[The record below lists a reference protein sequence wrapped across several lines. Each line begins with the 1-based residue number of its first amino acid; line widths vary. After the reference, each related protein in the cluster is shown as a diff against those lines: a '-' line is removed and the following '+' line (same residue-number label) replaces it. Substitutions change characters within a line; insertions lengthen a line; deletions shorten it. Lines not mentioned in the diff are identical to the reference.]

1 MIAESLAP
9 APRNAPV
16 RGTQLLVE
24 HMGSIMKR
32 PSLSLLEIGWRWLA
46 GIPILCVCWY
56 EWQRILAVY
65 PLSASGYG
73 AINST
78 NPWMAVVQLTDVWS
92 YYQPH
97 IVAVLRW
104 LLPAAALAWVL
115 VSGVGRNLVLMRMER
130 DRSPR
135 IPFRPVAMIALQA
148 AWLGLLALTF
158 WLWWLSMQWTAAAHI
173 SKQGEPDLLGFF
185 TWAIV
190 VSLGFFTAWAL
201 ISWVLSIAPLLVLLE
216 RRPALSALGESLQLG
231 KAFTSKLAEINF
243 TMGVVKMAII
253 VLAMV
258 FSAVPLPFSDEL
270 GSGAV
275 HMAIAASTIFYCVAS
290 DYFQVVRLKAFIEF
304 WRIFRSPH
312 LKHRT
317 SIGQPA

>member
-1 MIAESLAP
+1 MIAESWAP
-9 APRNAPV
+9 VRRHAPV

-32 PSLSLLEIGWRWLA
+32 PSLSLLEIGWRWLV
-46 GIPILCVCWY
+46 GIPILCVSWY
-56 EWQRILAVY
+56 EWQRILAAY

-73 AINST
+73 AINGT
-78 NPWMAVVQLTDVWS
+78 NPWMAVVQLADVWT

-97 IVAVLRW
+97 IFAVLCW

-115 VSGVGRNLVLMRMER
+115 ISGVGRNLVLMHMER

-135 IPFRPVAMIALQA
+135 IPFRPVALIALQA
-148 AWLGLLALTF
+148 AWLALLALTF
-158 WLWWLSMQWTAAAHI
+158 WMWWLSMKWTATAHI
-173 SKQGEPDLLGFF
+173 SSQGEPDLLGFF
-185 TWAIV
+185 IWVILL
-190 VSLGFFTAWAL
+190 SLGFFTVWAL

-216 RRPALSALGESLQLG
+216 RRPTLSALRESLQLG
-231 KAFTSKLAEINF
+231 KSFTSKLAEINF

-258 FSAVPLPFSDEL
+258 FSAVPVPFSDEL

-275 HMAIAASTIFYCVAS
+275 HLAIAASTIFYCVAS
-290 DYFQVVRLKAFIEF
+290 DYFQVVRMKAFIEF
-304 WRIFRSPH
+304 WSIFRSPGAGAQRS
-312 LKHRT
+312 LR
-317 SIGQPA
+317 QQA

>member
-9 APRNAPV
+9 VPRHAPV

-32 PSLSLLEIGWRWLA
+32 PSLSLLEIGWRWLL
-46 GIPILCVCWY
+46 GIPLLCVGWH

-78 NPWMAVVQLTDVWS
+78 NPWMAVVQLADVWT

-97 IVAVLRW
+97 VVAVLRW
-104 LLPAAALAWVL
+104 FLPVSALTWAV
-115 VSGVGRNLVLMRMER
+115 VSGIGRNLVLMHMER

-135 IPFRPVAMIALQA
+135 IAFRPVAMIALQA
-148 AWLGLLALTF
+148 AWLALLAFTF
-158 WLWWLSMQWTAAAHI
+158 WLWWLSLAWTAAAHI
-173 SKQGEPDLLGFF
+173 STQGEPDLLGFSI
-185 TWAIV
+185 WAILL
-190 VSLGFFTAWAL
+190 SLGFFTAWAL
-201 ISWVLSIAPLLVLLE
+201 ISWALSIAPLLVLLE
-216 RRPALSALGESLQLG
+216 RRPALSALRETLQLG
-231 KAFTSKLAEINF
+231 KPFTSKLAEINF

-258 FSAVPLPFSDEL
+258 FSAVPVPFSDEL

-275 HMAIAASTIFYCVAS
+275 RMAIAASTIFYCVAS

-304 WRIFRSPH
+304 WSIFRGPKVNQQRS
-312 LKHRT
+312 LR
-317 SIGQPA
+317 QPA